1 MGIVSLKQ
9 SMELFWLG
17 RYVERVYLTLRHL
30 DQLYDVLL
38 DIDKEAYKKFCAELE
53 IPDIYEDR
61 LDFVNNYLF
70 SKENPDSI
78 YSNLSRAYDNGI
90 VLRNCISSASL
101 SYIQMALDVLE
112 SGKKLQANALLDQQV
127 IDYLLAF
134 WGCIDDF
141 VKSHQQRNM
150 IKAGRYLERLD
161 MQLRFREPWSD
172 IQITIRKLERRFEGA
187 GLRWD
192 EDKIRTMLNYARLT
206 PKDDESYRAVLKI
219 ADSLTV

>member
-90 VLRNCISSASL
+90 GASELYFLSISVLYSNGTGCLGI
-101 SYIQMALDVLE
+101 
-112 SGKKLQANALLDQQV
+112 GK
-127 IDYLLAF
+127 
-134 WGCIDDF
+134 
-141 VKSHQQRNM
+141 
-150 IKAGRYLERLD
+150 E
-161 MQLRFREPWSD
+161 
-172 IQITIRKLERRFEGA
+172 
-187 GLRWD
+187 
-192 EDKIRTMLNYARLT
+192 T
-206 PKDDESYRAVLKI
+206 PGKRVA
-219 ADSLTV
+219 